1 MKAITV
7 CWLILMASMSLTA
20 SAVDTKSYSFGV
32 VPQQSAKRL
41 AQLWGPLL
49 ARLSR
54 ESGIKLH
61 FVTAKNIPEFERR
74 LASGE
79 YDFAYMN
86 PYHFTTFNASPGY
99 QAVVKRKNQPI
110 SGVVVVHKDS
120 PINSM
125 LELDGKKM
133 AFPAPAAFAATIL
146 SQSYLQKE
154 GINYTPSYVSS
165 HDSVYLAV
173 SKGLFA
179 AGGGVKRT
187 LNNTD
192 SQVKSTLRILWES
205 KKYTPHAIASHPRH
219 SDDVIQ
225 RLRNALVAMNESEQ
239 GQQLLASL
247 KVKNG
252 FVAAKNSDWDD
263 VRGLSINSNV
273 INK

>member
-1 MKAITV
+1 MTGFL
-7 CWLILMASMSLTA
+7 LILITFTPFAASS
-20 SAVDTKSYSFGV
+20 VEPRSYSFGV

-41 AQLWGPLL
+41 AQLWGPFLT
-49 ARLSR
+49 RLSQ

-74 LASGE
+74 LANGE

-125 LELDGKKM
+125 LELKGKKM

-154 GINYTPSYVSS
+154 GINYRPSYVLS

-179 AGGGVKRT
+179 AGGGVRRT

-192 SQVKSTLRILWES
+192 SSVKSTLRILWES

-219 SDDVIQ
+219 SDDVVKHV
-225 RLRNALVAMNESEQ
+225 RRALVAMNESEQ

-252 FVAAKNSDWDD
+252 FIAAKNSDWDD
-263 VRGLSINSNV
+263 VRSLSINSDV